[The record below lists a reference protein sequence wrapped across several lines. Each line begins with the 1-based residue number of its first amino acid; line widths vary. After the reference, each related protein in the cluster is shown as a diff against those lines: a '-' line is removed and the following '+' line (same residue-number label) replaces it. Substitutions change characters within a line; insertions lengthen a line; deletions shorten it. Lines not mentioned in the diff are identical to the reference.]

1 MFLMDY
7 EISKRCDQSVIY
19 CTTCRQESRA
29 HEIIETPGPLT
40 TQLSF
45 WGPGLP
51 TVKRYCTGCGAE
63 DGPWLG
69 IFIGNESDAHNR
81 PAQR

>member
-7 EISKRCDQSVIY
+7 EISKRCDQNVFY
-19 CTTCRQESRA
+19 CNTCRHESRA
-29 HEIIETPGPLT
+29 HEIIEIPGPPT
-40 TQLSF
+40 GRQSA
-45 WGPGLP
+45 WGAGLP

-69 IFIGNESDAHNR
+69 IFFQQECDADCR
-81 PAQR
+81 PDHI